1 MPYKAYLLYQ
11 SPNYKI
17 IVLDQKMSP
26 NISNLGLLQLSGF
39 CSDLF
44 IHLDVTF
51 NLHHSTK
58 QQQSIK
64 SFSPSIDVAF
74 LMVSSA

>member
-1 MPYKAYLLYQ
+1 MSQNIGLL
-11 SPNYKI
+11 
-17 IVLDQKMSP
+17 IVLLFCKFS
-26 NISNLGLLQLSGF
+26 LLSTKDFNELQQLSGS